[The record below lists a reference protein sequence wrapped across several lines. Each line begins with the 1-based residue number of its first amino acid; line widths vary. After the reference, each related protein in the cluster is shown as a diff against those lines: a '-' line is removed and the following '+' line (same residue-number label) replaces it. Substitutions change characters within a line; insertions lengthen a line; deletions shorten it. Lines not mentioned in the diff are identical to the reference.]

1 MTLAAPDGRRG
12 FLRHLLAVGA
22 VPAGRPAV
30 APSPSASP
38 SPAGGA
44 DERAFWR
51 RTLMR
56 VARPVLE
63 SLAANRLRARMPVE
77 CPTGRLEER
86 RAVTHLEALGR
97 TLAGIAPWLESD
109 AGDAEAGQLAQWARA
124 GLEHAADPAAP
135 DHLSFTAGRQCLVD
149 AAFLAQGFLR
159 APKRLWQALPPPVQG
174 RLVEAMAAT
183 RSIEPGRNN
192 WLLLS
197 AMVEAFLAAA
207 GAEWRPEPV
216 ETALRSHEEWYKGD
230 GAYGDGPRFH
240 WDYYNSF
247 VIQPFLVEVLEHMGR
262 VTQRWEP
269 LREAVQKR
277 ARRYA
282 AVQERLIG
290 PDGSFPPLGRSL
302 AYRCG
307 AFHLLAQAALRR
319 ELPEGLAP
327 AQVRGALTA
336 AIRRT
341 LEAPGAFDDEGWL
354 RVGLGGR
361 QPGIAE
367 AYIST
372 GSLYLC
378 TVAFLPLGLPA
389 GDAFWVDPP
398 ADWTSR
404 RAWTGADLGAD
415 HALGE

>member
-1 MTLAAPDGRRG
+1 MTLPAPEGRRG
-12 FLRHLLAVGA
+12 FLRGLLAVGA
-22 VPAGRPAV
+22 APGVRPAG
-30 APSPSASP
+30 APSPVASP

-44 DERAFWR
+44 EERAFWR
-51 RTLMR
+51 QTLAR

-63 SLAANRLRARMPVE
+63 SLAANRLRAKMPVE
-77 CPTGRLEER
+77 CPAGRIEER
-86 RAVTHLEALGR
+86 RPVTHLEAVGR
-97 TLAGIAPWLESD
+97 TLAGVAPWLESE
-109 AGDAEAGQLAQWARA
+109 AGDAQAGQLAQWARA
-124 GLEHAADPAAP
+124 GLEHVTDPAAP

-149 AAFLAQGFLR
+149 AAFLAEGLLR
-159 APKRLWQALPPPVQG
+159 APKQLWQALPSPAQG
-174 RLVEAMAAT
+174 RLVEAMAST

-192 WLLLS
+192 WLLFS
-197 AMVEAFLAAA
+197 AMVETFLASS
-207 GAEWRPEPV
+207 GAQWRPEPV

-247 VIQPFLVEVLEHMGR
+247 VIHPFLLEVLEHMGR
-262 VTQRWEP
+262 VTRRWEP
-269 LREAVQKR
+269 LREAAQKR

-282 AVQERLIG
+282 TVQERLIG

-307 AFHLLAQAALRR
+307 AFHLLAQSALRG

-341 LEAPGAFDDEGWL
+341 LEAPATFDDEGWL
-354 RVGLGGR
+354 RVGLGGH

-378 TVAFLPLGLPA
+378 TAAFLPLGLSARDPFWADPA
-389 GDAFWVDPP
+389 V
-398 ADWTSR
+398 DWTSR
-404 RAWTGADLGAD
+404 RAWGGADLATD
-415 HALGE
+415 HALSE